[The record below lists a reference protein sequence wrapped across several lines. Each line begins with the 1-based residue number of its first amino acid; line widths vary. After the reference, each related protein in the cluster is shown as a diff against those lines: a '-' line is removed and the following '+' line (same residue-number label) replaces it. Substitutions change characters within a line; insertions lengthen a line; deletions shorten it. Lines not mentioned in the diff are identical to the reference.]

1 MIVGL
6 LALVY
11 LSYRQTISTYPNG
24 GGSYTVAKTNLGTG
38 AGLVAAAALMLDYVL
53 VVAVGISAGIGAL
66 ISVLPSLQ
74 PYTLPLCLAVLVIV
88 TLVNLRGVR
97 ESGAAFIIPTYVFA
111 ISLLTVV
118 AIGLV
123 KVLLGDTT
131 PVDAPPLIPPV
142 EGGATVSLWLLV
154 RAFSSGCTAMTG
166 VEAVSNGTPIFK
178 ASNAHNA
185 RIALGIIVGLLSVLL
200 LGIAFLAKAYGV
212 AATEPGSSGYE
223 SVLSQLVGA
232 VIGKGFIYFITLG
245 AVISVL
251 CLSAN
256 TGFADF
262 PRLCRVM
269 ATEDYLPHAF
279 AERGRRLVFTAGA
292 MTVAVSAG
300 ALLIV
305 FSGVTDRLIPL
316 FAVGAF
322 LAFTLSQLGM
332 VVHWQHIGKKPVALM
347 INLLFA
353 IGTAAALVV
362 MLASK
367 FTESTW
373 ITLLLIPSAVLIFT
387 GVKRHYESVATQ
399 IASSQPL
406 EVSDLEPPLV
416 IVPIKNWDSIA
427 RKALRFAMKLSPNVH
442 AVHVQAGE
450 SPSDLEVNWDA
461 RVVQPA
467 LAAQKVAPKLIELP
481 SPYRSLFGPLLG
493 YIGGLENRQIAVIV
507 PELVEHRPFHYWLH
521 NQRATLLKAALLFRN
536 DRRIVVVNVP
546 WYLED

>member
-1 MIVGL
+1 M
-6 LALVY
+6 
-11 LSYRQTISTYPNG
+11 
-24 GGSYTVAKTNLGTG
+24 
-38 AGLVAAAALMLDYVL
+38 
-53 VVAVGISAGIGAL
+53 
-66 ISVLPSLQ
+66 
-74 PYTLPLCLAVLVIV
+74 
-88 TLVNLRGVR
+88 
-97 ESGAAFIIPTYVFA
+97 
-111 ISLLTVV
+111 
-118 AIGLV
+118 
-123 KVLLGDTT
+123 
-131 PVDAPPLIPPV
+131 
-142 EGGATVSLWLLV
+142 
-154 RAFSSGCTAMTG
+154 
-166 VEAVSNGTPIFK
+166 
-178 ASNAHNA
+178 
-185 RIALGIIVGLLSVLL
+185 
-200 LGIAFLAKAYGV
+200 
-212 AATEPGSSGYE
+212 
-223 SVLSQLVGA
+223 
-232 VIGKGFIYFITLG
+232 
-245 AVISVL
+245 
-251 CLSAN
+251 
-256 TGFADF
+256 
-262 PRLCRVM
+262 
-269 ATEDYLPHAF
+269 
-279 AERGRRLVFTAGA
+279 
-292 MTVAVSAG
+292 SAG